1 MANLTGGFKT
11 AAIASLPLD
20 GIETIVDVGGADG
33 TVLATILAA
42 HPHMRGVLYDLP
54 HVITSAPRILAVRGV
69 GDRAD
74 FVGGDFLDS
83 YHPVVTLTW
92 RPSCCT
98 TGPTR
103 KPSASWPTSPPRAGA
118 AHGCWCSTS
127 WCHREIPRT
136 WPRSPT

>member
-33 TVLATILAA
+33 MVLATILAA
-42 HPHMRGVLYDLP
+42 HPHLRGVLYDLP
-54 HVITSAPRILAVRGV
+54 HVITSAPQILASRGV

-74 FVGGDFLDS
+74 CVGGDFLDS
-83 YHPVVTLTW
+83 VPPGGDAYLASLVLHDW
-92 RPSCCT
+92 
-98 TGPTR
+98 PTR
-103 KPSASWPTSPPRAGA
+103 KPSASWPTSPPPAGA